1 VLLPPGALLD
11 PLLNQIDLAIRQR
24 ASGRGRGHPPGRFG
38 RSDAANHLALR
49 DIAGDD
55 RKASAEILFG
65 VALNI
70 EAQLRAP
77 PRRIG
82 PVTGETLVRKDWPD
96 VAVELDRRRLPVE
109 TLRCGPDGQSQQYR
123 ERDCREAHV
132 SSLVASTVRLRRG
145 KGQVVTMVQFVPQEV
160 RVERRHSTTK
170 LTYADY
176 LRFPDDGLR
185 HEIID
190 GKHYVTPS
198 PATRHQRIS
207 RNLLYLVQHHLE
219 SHPIGEL
226 FAAPFDALLSDFD
239 IVVPD
244 LLYLSNERSP
254 FLTSKNLQ
262 GPPDL
267 VIEILSPSTKSRD
280 RKLKRDLYERV
291 GVQEYWVVDPDKDC
305 IDVYRRSGHAF
316 GEPTSISRT
325 GVLTTPLLPDFEL
338 PLARV
343 LA

>member
-1 VLLPPGALLD
+1 
-11 PLLNQIDLAIRQR
+11 
-24 ASGRGRGHPPGRFG
+24 
-38 RSDAANHLALR
+38 
-49 DIAGDD
+49 
-55 RKASAEILFG
+55 
-65 VALNI
+65 
-70 EAQLRAP
+70 
-77 PRRIG
+77 
-82 PVTGETLVRKDWPD
+82 
-96 VAVELDRRRLPVE
+96 
-109 TLRCGPDGQSQQYR
+109 
-123 ERDCREAHV
+123 
-132 SSLVASTVRLRRG
+132 
-145 KGQVVTMVQFVPQEV
+145 MVQSVPQEV
-160 RVERRHSTTK
+160 RVERQHSTTK

-190 GKHYVTPS
+190 GEHYVTPS

-207 RNLLYLVQHHLE
+207 RNLLHLIQTYLD

-244 LLYLSNERSP
+244 LLYLSNERAR

-262 GPPDL
+262 GPPDF

-291 GVQEYWVVDPDKDC
+291 GVQEYWVVDPEHDQVE
-305 IDVYRRSGHAF
+305 IHRRSDGAF
-316 GEPTSISRT
+316 GEPICVPRSAAM
-325 GVLTTPLLPDFEL
+325 TTPLLPDFEL
-338 PLARV
+338 PLERV